1 MPTHWRYTMKK
12 IDTPIYAL
20 EADAALLHVKSSPE
34 GLSSQEATLR
44 LERDGPNRLSE
55 PPKESALKRFVYQ
68 FHNVLIYVLLGAALL
83 TAVLE
88 HWIDTGV
95 IIGVVLVNAII
106 GFVQEGKAE
115 KALEGLRQML
125 ASKATVLRD
134 GAWSEIDA
142 ALLVEGDVVRL
153 RSGDRVS
160 ADMRLLEVTGLRI
173 EEAALTGE
181 SVPVFKETKPVRE
194 EAGVGD
200 RSCMA
205 HSSTL
210 VVAGR
215 GVGVITATG
224 PRSEIG
230 RIGTMMLEVE
240 TLQTPLTLQME
251 AFGKILSLAIIG
263 IAVCFGLLG
272 WWLHGYGL
280 EEIFLAAIGFAV
292 ATIPEGLP
300 AIMTITLALGVER
313 MARRNAITRK
323 LTAVETL
330 GSVSVICSDK
340 TGTLTCNEMTVR
352 HVVTPK
358 GMYGVSGTGY
368 APVGEVQFEGEAVVL
383 EDHPV
388 LGHFAR
394 AMALCNDADIVQKE
408 EKWEL
413 VGEPTEG
420 ALRAFGMKLGVTPK
434 AKRLGVIPFE
444 SENKFMATLVEGEKR
459 EIFLKGAPDRLLER
473 AAFQWGASGLEP
485 LDKAFWEGQ
494 IEALSFQG
502 LRVLA
507 ACAKEAAADQEILGM
522 EDVQEGMVFLG
533 LAGIVD
539 PPRPEAIEAIK
550 ACHSAGIRVVMITG
564 DHGGTAMAIARE
576 MGITSERV
584 ITGEE
589 IEKADEVSLREK
601 VLTCNVFARTSP
613 EHKLR
618 LVKAF
623 QAGGAVVAMTGDGV
637 NDAPALKRA
646 DVGIAMG
653 IKGTEATKEAAKIVL
668 ADDNFSSIAA
678 AVKEGRTIYDNL
690 KKAIVFILPTNG
702 AEGLVILTAVLFGL
716 ALPLTPLQILW
727 VNMVT
732 AVTLALAL
740 SFEPSEPDIMRR
752 PPRKSGERILDG
764 VLVWRIGFVSVLIGG
779 ATMGVFF
786 YEIHEGVGLEVART
800 IAVNTLVFG
809 EIFYLFNARFLRTSS
824 LRKEKLFSNPVA
836 WVCVGILLVLQLVFV
851 YMPFM
856 QFLFASSALA
866 WKHWFISLG
875 IGMVIF
881 GIVEAEKALMRRLYM

>member
-1 MPTHWRYTMKK
+1 MKTTS
-12 IDTPIYAL
+12 TPVHAL
-20 EADAALLHVKSSPE
+20 DIPQTLLHVKGSLE
-34 GLSSQEATLR
+34 GLTSQEAAMR
-44 LERDGPNRLSE
+44 LERDGPNRLPQ
-55 PPKESALKRFVYQ
+55 PPKQSPLVRFLYQ
-68 FHNVLIYVLLGAALL
+68 FHNVLIYVLLGAAVL

-95 IIGVVLVNAII
+95 IVAVVLVNALV
-106 GFVQEGKAE
+106 GFIQEGKAE

-134 GAWSEIDA
+134 GAWREVDA
-142 ALLVEGDVVRL
+142 QTLVVGDVVRL

-160 ADMRLLEVTGLRI
+160 ADMRLLELAALRV

-181 SVPVFKETKPVRE
+181 SVPVFKYLDPAPQA
-194 EAGVGD
+194 AGVGD
-200 RSCMA
+200 RGCMV
-205 HSSTL
+205 HSGTL

-215 GVGVITATG
+215 GLGVVSATG
-224 PRSEIG
+224 AHSEIG

-251 AFGKILSLAIIG
+251 AFGKVLSLAIVG
-263 IAVCFGLLG
+263 FAGVLGLVG
-272 WWLHGYGL
+272 WLLHGYGM
-280 EEIFLAAIGFAV
+280 EELFLAAIGFAV
-292 ATIPEGLP
+292 AAIPEGLP

-352 HVVTPK
+352 HVVTK
-358 GMYGVSGTGY
+358 TASYEVSGTGY
-368 APVGEVQFEGEAVVL
+368 APQGEVRYQGDVVVPEAHEGLVQFT
-383 EDHPV
+383 
-388 LGHFAR
+388 R
-394 AMALCNDADIVQKE
+394 AMQLCNDASVVEKE
-408 EKWEL
+408 GTWAL

-420 ALRAFGMKLGVTPK
+420 ALRVLGMKLGIEPEGE
-434 AKRLGVIPFE
+434 RLGVIPFE
-444 SENKFMATLVEGEKR
+444 SENKFMATLVQTQER
-459 EIFLKGAPDRLLER
+459 EIFLKGAPDRLLDR
-473 AAFQWGASGLEP
+473 AASQWGAAGLEP
-485 LDKAFWEGQ
+485 LDRAFWEEQ
-494 IEALSFQG
+494 IDRLSAQG
-502 LRVLA
+502 LRVLG
-507 ACAKEAAADQEILGM
+507 ACVKQTEHTHLDLEAVE
-522 EDVQEGMVFLG
+522 EGMVFLG

-550 ACHSAGIRVVMITG
+550 TCHNAGIRVVMITG
-564 DHGGTAMAIARE
+564 DHGGTAQAIAKE
-576 MGITSERV
+576 MGIPHQEV
-584 ITGEE
+584 ITGAQ
-589 IEKADEVSLREK
+589 IETADGAMLEEK

-646 DVGIAMG
+646 DVGVAMG

-668 ADDNFSSIAA
+668 ADDNFNSIAQ

-702 AEGLVILTAVLFGL
+702 AEGLVILAAVLFGL

-786 YEIHEGVGLEVART
+786 YEIQLGVSVELART

-809 EIFYLFNARFLRTSS
+809 EIFYLFNARFLRSSS
-824 LRKEKLFSNPVA
+824 LSFSGLFSNPVA
-836 WVCVGILLVLQLVFV
+836 WACVGVLLVVQVLFV
-851 YMPFM
+851 YAPFM
-856 QFLFASSALA
+856 QLLFGTEDLLLR
-866 WKHWFISLG
+866 HWLIPLG
-875 IGMVIF
+875 IGAVIF
-881 GIVEAEKALMRRLYM
+881 GIVEAEKALLRRLYM